1 MDKPIRNGLNTQ
13 KTTGYSNLSSI
24 PGKIETENIQN
35 SQNRLKLINEK
46 LSKILPNIS
55 SPNKLK
61 PNELSILIKNY
72 VELLKEKNIIL
83 KNYVKLLNEKNIT
96 LNKNYIIESEIAKR
110 LNNIN
115 KKLLSAPIT
124 KSQKNNLEK
133 EKENLQK
140 QITLSNKNIKLLNNL
155 HKIEKIILKIN
166 EKLKTSLKNQEL
178 KDARDQALIIKEKIK
193 KNLGFNELMGSKL

>member
-1 MDKPIRNGLNTQ
+1 MSKISKIGINNQITKVD
-13 KTTGYSNLSSI
+13 SNLSTI
-24 PGKIETENIQN
+24 PGKIETENSQKNLN
-35 SQNRLKLINEK
+35 SINKE
-46 LSKILPNIS
+46 LSNILAIIS

-61 PNELSILIKNY
+61 PNELSILTK
-72 VELLKEKNIIL
+72 K
-83 KNYVKLLNEKNIT
+83 YVKLLNEKNII
-96 LNKNYIIESEIAKR
+96 LNKIYIIESEIAQR
-110 LNNIN
+110 LNDIN

-140 QITLSNKNIKLLNNL
+140 KITLSNKNIKLLNNL
-155 HKIEKIILKIN
+155 HKIEKILLKIN